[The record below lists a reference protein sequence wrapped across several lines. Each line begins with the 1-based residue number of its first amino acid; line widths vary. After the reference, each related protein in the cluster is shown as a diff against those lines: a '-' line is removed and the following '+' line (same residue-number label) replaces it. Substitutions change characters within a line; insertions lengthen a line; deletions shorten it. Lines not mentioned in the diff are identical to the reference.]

1 MKTAL
6 LVEDHAET
14 RLWLRELLCDTFPG
28 IKVSEALTCKQAR
41 EFINIRYYDLAL
53 FDINLPDGSGISL
66 VEEIENRTLDTYCV
80 MSTIIDDDKCLFEA
94 LRAGAQGYLLKGQPR
109 EQLIKRLHGI
119 LHGEPPLSPAIARR
133 VIRYFHKKVSRQ
145 QKSNLSNREQEVL
158 TFIAKGLN
166 RTDVSRLLGITSH
179 TAAGYIKNIYV
190 KLNVSS
196 RAEAT
201 LQAARLGLVQV
212 GE

>member
-6 LVEDHAET
+6 LVEDHEET
-14 RLWLRELLCDTFPG
+14 RLWLRDLLNEAFPG
-28 IKVSEALTCKQAR
+28 IDVSEAFSCKQAKKL
-41 EFINIRYYDLAL
+41 INVHCYDLAL

-66 VEEIENRTLDTYCV
+66 VEEVGRRTRNTYCV
-80 MSTIIDDDKCLFEA
+80 MSTIVDDDKCLFAA

-119 LHGEPPLSPAIARR
+119 LDDEPPLSPAIARR
-133 VIRYFHKKVSRQ
+133 VIRYFHKTVGVQ
-145 QKSNLSNREQEVL
+145 QTSNLSNREQEVL

-201 LQAARLGLVQV
+201 LQAARLGLVQI